1 MNIKSL
7 LITLFF
13 ALILLFPAEISAQ
26 VTPTEQAIEAPTQGL
41 VVQGANLRGGPG
53 TSHPIVGSARAGQIV
68 EIIACNSDCSWYQ
81 LETNVW
87 IAAFL
92 VERGTNDPPPAEAL
106 APADSTPD
114 PTASAAPLMQVKSSA
129 NLRGG
134 PGTNHPIVGRAQPGQ
149 QVTVV
154 ARNEAGDW
162 YQLADG
168 NWIAAFLVEDV
179 PAVSPGAVSPPQP
192 VPQEV
197 TPSPSLTPTPQP
209 EPTKDPRSG
218 QRYGAICRDGTR
230 SNATGRGACSHH
242 GGVAQWL
249 VYP

>member
-13 ALILLFPAEISAQ
+13 ALVLLFPAAISAQ
-26 VTPTEQAIEAPTQGL
+26 ATPTAQTIETPTQGTVL
-41 VVQGANLRGGPG
+41 QGANLRGGPG
-53 TSHPIVGSARAGQIV
+53 TGHPIVGSARVGQV
-68 EIIACNSDCSWYQ
+68 VKIIACNQDCSWYQ
-81 LETNVW
+81 LETNAW

-92 VERGTNDPPPAEAL
+92 VERETNDPSPAEPLPPADAT
-106 APADSTPD
+106 PA
-114 PTASAAPLMQVKSSA
+114 PTASAAPSMQVKSSA
-129 NLRGG
+129 NLRSG

-154 ARNEAGDW
+154 AQNETGDW
-162 YQLADG
+162 YQLSDG
-168 NWIAAFLVEDV
+168 NWIAAFLVENA
-179 PAVSPGAVSPPQP
+179 PAASPGAASPPQP
-192 VPQEV
+192 AQQQF
-197 TPSPSLTPTPQP
+197 TPAPTPTPQP
-209 EPTKDPRSG
+209 AATRDPRSG
-218 QRYGAICRDGTR
+218 QRYGAICRDDTR